1 MRVKFLDAF
10 ESFYFIGIGGVSMSG
25 LAKYIL
31 SCGKK
36 VGGSDNFAGVYTEE
50 LSKAGAKIEIADAKG
65 SVKYYDVVIYTD
77 AVKENDIQL
86 IEARE
91 LNKTILS
98 RGQLLYEVSRDFKK
112 VIAVS
117 GCHGKTTCTAMLA
130 HILLVPELNSA
141 CI

>member
-1 MRVKFLDAF
+1 MEFYD
-10 ESFYFIGIGGVSMSG
+10 SFYFIGIGGVSMSG

-36 VGGSDNFAGVYTEE
+36 VAGSDNFAGVYTEE
-50 LSKAGAKIEIADAKG
+50 LSKLGAKIEIAEGKG
-65 SVKYYDVVIYTD
+65 SVKYYDVVIYTA

-98 RGQLLYEVSRDFKK
+98 RGQLL
-112 VIAVS
+112 
-117 GCHGKTTCTAMLA
+117 
-130 HILLVPELNSA
+130 
-141 CI
+141 